1 MSATVIWIIV
11 VVCAVALIVLVAAPL
26 LADRRP
32 YSSKP
37 GIERR
42 RGRVQGGTHT
52 GGGRSVAPHRD
63 APVIEGENPED
74 STLPEPAGR
83 PGTGS
88 RSAHPKSGSP
98 LDL

>member
-11 VVCAVALIVLVAAPL
+11 VVAVVALAALVAAPL
-26 LADRRP
+26 LAARRP
-32 YSSKP
+32 SSAKP

-52 GGGRSVAPHRD
+52 GGGRSVAPTRD

-74 STLPEPAGR
+74 STLSEPAGR

-88 RSAHPKSGSP
+88 RSAPPKPGSP